1 MTERKFF
8 KLNDDFTVSLVD
20 RADYIEY
27 LAHKPYEH
35 HRIALTEIAT
45 RLTVS
50 TVFIGHDG
58 SLFETVV
65 FVNDKTMEQRRYETY
80 EDAVLGHHEL
90 VDKIKTYRACRAL

>member
-1 MTERKFF
+1 MIERNFF

-27 LAHKPYEH
+27 LTHKPHAH

-50 TVFIGHDG
+50 TIFVGHDS

-65 FVNDKTMEQRRYETY
+65 FVNGETLEQRRYETY
-80 EDAVLGHHEL
+80 KDAVLGHHEI
-90 VDKIKTYRACRAL
+90 VDRIKAYRACKE